1 MDLAVGSPSI
11 HPGGQQVEA
20 VLAFAKHNDI
30 VVFMIPKFDGGVLP
44 PGIHQASWREVEE
57 RLGWNATRQ
66 KLLLGLKALLE
77 ELARAGC
84 SRVWLDGSFVTDKL
98 DPGDFDLVWDPNGV
112 DLGELDQVLQD
123 LDPPREAQKWRY
135 GGDVLPNVVEKGSGM
150 PFLEFFQQDSVT
162 GQVRGIVELRLE
174 DLG

>member
-1 MDLAVGSPSI
+1 
-11 HPGGQQVEA
+11 
-20 VLAFAKHNDI
+20 
-30 VVFMIPKFDGGVLP
+30 MIPEFEGGVLP
-44 PGIHQASWREVEE
+44 PGVHQASWQEVEE
-57 RLGWNATRQ
+57 RLGWNPTRQ
-66 KLLLGLKALLE
+66 TLLLGLKALLE

-98 DPGDFDLVWDPNGV
+98 HPGDFDLVWDPNGV

-123 LDPPREAQKWRY
+123 LDPPREAQKRRY
-135 GGDVLPNVVEKGSGM
+135 GGDILPNVVEEGSGM